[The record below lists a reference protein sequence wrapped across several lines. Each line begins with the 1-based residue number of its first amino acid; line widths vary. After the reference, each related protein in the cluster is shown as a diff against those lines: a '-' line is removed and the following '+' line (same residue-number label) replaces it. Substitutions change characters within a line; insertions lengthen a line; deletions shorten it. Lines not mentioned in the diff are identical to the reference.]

1 MKFRKTEETKVR
13 NDFNPISRQPNESW
27 KIVFKWVQ
35 LLAAH
40 FRTDLSEADISV
52 YCEELQN
59 ENPDKL
65 EIALRRCLHECK
77 EFMPKLADIH
87 ERIPESL
94 WTAGGKSSETQA
106 DGSFIPVSD
115 HLEPFTEKY
124 DLKIYVNE
132 QGQKKVKMV
141 LIPEGQFPARATVA
155 APSEF
160 ISWEDAWEKIKNLA
174 KEKDLSRAAR
184 AVMPAPS
191 DVEYIPMHGN
201 QTLDEWALSQDLHDD
216 LPRTAQEI
224 ECIRTAQNY
233 GKPRKKRVP
242 SGG

>member
-1 MKFRKTEETKVR
+1 MR

-52 YCEELQN
+52 YCEELQS

-65 EIALRRCLHECK
+65 EIALRRCLHECN

-87 ERIPESL
+87 ERMPESL
-94 WTAGGKSSETQA
+94 WTAGGKSSETEA
-106 DGSFIPVSD
+106 DGTFIPVSD

-124 DLKIYVNE
+124 DLRVYLNE

-141 LIPEGQFPARATVA
+141 LIPEGQFPARTTVA

-160 ISWEDAWEKIKNLA
+160 ISWEDAWKKIKDLA
-174 KEKDLSRAAR
+174 NQKDLSRAAC
-184 AVMPAPS
+184 ASMPALG

-201 QTLDEWALSQDLHDD
+201 QTLDEWALVQDLSDS
-216 LPRTAQEI
+216 LPRSSQEI
-224 ECIRTAQNY
+224 DLIKTMQNY
-233 GKPRKKRVP
+233 GRRRKR
-242 SGG
+242 